1 MSAAITTRREFLIT
15 SAAFAAGL
23 FSKLSPATAT
33 SLMHNHYYK
42 GPITDHFDGLRFFN
56 PNYLMRIAAL
66 RISFAGDLEGG
77 PRRGRARYLCF
88 KPCPMQKS
96 PG

>member
-1 MSAAITTRREFLIT
+1 MSAAITTRRGFLRT

-23 FSKLSPATAT
+23 FSKLSPAKAA

-56 PNYLMRIAAL
+56 PNYPDTDR
-66 RISFAGDLEGG
+66 SFADIRDL
-77 PRRGRARYLCF
+77 GRDVIKY
-88 KPCPMQKS
+88 
-96 PG
+96 